1 MSNQMDQAIQS
12 VIDLHVLIENVFTG
26 QNAEQSLTP
35 LLNSFDQNFKMV
47 TVQGQSIGLAEVKN
61 LFSQNIGKPSLKI
74 TILKSTALYEF
85 ENYCWVQYQ
94 EHQQTDETE
103 TVRTSTACI
112 KVEDEKCYWVYLH
125 ETLVPHLLN
134 SSRAP

>member
-1 MSNQMDQAIQS
+1 MPNQMDQALQS

-26 QNAEQSLTP
+26 KNAEQTLSP
-35 LLNSFDQNFKMV
+35 LLDSFDQNFKMV
-47 TVQGQSIGLAEVKN
+47 TVQGQSIGLAEVN
-61 LFSQNIGKPSLKI
+61 SLFSQNIGKKPSLKI
-74 TILKSTALYEF
+74 DIIKSTALYEF

-125 ETLVPHLLN
+125 ETLVP
-134 SSRAP
+134 SSS

>member
-1 MSNQMDQAIQS
+1 MSNQIDQAIQS

-61 LFSQNIGKPSLKI
+61 LFSQNIGKKPSLKI

-125 ETLVPHLLN
+125 ETLVP
-134 SSRAP
+134 SSS

>member
-1 MSNQMDQAIQS
+1 MSNQMNQAIQS

-26 QNAEQSLTP
+26 QNAEQSLNP
-35 LLNSFDQNFKMV
+35 LLDSFDQNFKMV
-47 TVQGQSIGLAEVKN
+47 TVQGQSIGFAEVN
-61 LFSQNIGKPSLKI
+61 SLFSQNVGKKPSLKI

-94 EHQQTDETE
+94 EHQQTSETE

-112 KVEDEKCYWVYLH
+112 KVEDEKCYWIYLH
-125 ETLVPHLLN
+125 ETLVP
-134 SSRAP
+134 SSS

>member
-12 VIDLHVLIENVFTG
+12 VIDLHILIENVFTG
-26 QNAEQSLTP
+26 KNAEQTLSP
-35 LLNSFDQNFKMV
+35 LLDSFDQNFKMV
-47 TVQGQSIGLAEVKN
+47 TVQGQSIGLAEVN
-61 LFSQNIGKPSLKI
+61 SLFSQNIGKKPSLKI
-74 TILKSTALYEF
+74 DIIKSTALYEF

-94 EHQQTDETE
+94 EHQRTSETE

-125 ETLVPHLLN
+125 ETLVP
-134 SSRAP
+134 SSS

>member
-1 MSNQMDQAIQS
+1 MSKQMDQAIQS

-26 QNAEQSLTP
+26 KNAEQSLSP
-35 LLNSFDQNFKMV
+35 LLDNFDQNFKMV
-47 TVQGQSIGLAEVKN
+47 TVQGQSIGLAEVKS
-61 LFSQNIGKPSLKI
+61 LFSQNMGKKPSLKI
-74 TILKSTALYEF
+74 DIIKSTALYEF

-112 KVEDEKCYWVYLH
+112 RVEDKKCSWVYLH
-125 ETLVPHLLN
+125 ETLVP
-134 SSRAP
+134 SS

>member
-1 MSNQMDQAIQS
+1 MSNQMDQSIQS

-26 QNAEQSLTP
+26 QNAVQSLTP

-61 LFSQNIGKPSLKI
+61 LFSQNIGKKPSLKI

-94 EHQQTDETE
+94 EHQQTSETE

-125 ETLVPHLLN
+125 ETLVP
-134 SSRAP
+134 SSS

>member
-1 MSNQMDQAIQS
+1 MSKQMDQAIQS

-61 LFSQNIGKPSLKI
+61 LLSQNIGKKPSLKI

-94 EHQQTDETE
+94 EHQQTSESE

-125 ETLVPHLLN
+125 ETLVP
-134 SSRAP
+134 SSS

>member
-61 LFSQNIGKPSLKI
+61 LFSKNIGKKPSLKI

-125 ETLVPHLLN
+125 ETLVP
-134 SSRAP
+134 SSS

>member
-26 QNAEQSLTP
+26 QNAEQSFTP

-47 TVQGQSIGLAEVKN
+47 TVQGQSIGLTEVKN
-61 LFSQNIGKPSLKI
+61 LFSQNIGKKPSLRI

-94 EHQQTDETE
+94 EHQQTSETE

-112 KVEDEKCYWVYLH
+112 KVEDKKCYWVYLH
-125 ETLVPHLLN
+125 ETLVP
-134 SSRAP
+134 SSS

>member
-1 MSNQMDQAIQS
+1 MSKQMDQAIQS

-35 LLNSFDQNFKMV
+35 LLSSFDQNFKMV
-47 TVQGQSIGLAEVKN
+47 TVQGQSIDLAEVKN
-61 LFSQNIGKPSLKI
+61 LFSQNIGKKPSLKI
-74 TILKSTALYEF
+74 TILKGTALYEF

-125 ETLVPHLLN
+125 ETLVP
-134 SSRAP
+134 SSS

>member
-1 MSNQMDQAIQS
+1 MDQAIQS

-61 LFSQNIGKPSLKI
+61 LFSQNIGKKPSLKI

-94 EHQQTDETE
+94 EHQQTSETE

-125 ETLVPHLLN
+125 ETLVP
-134 SSRAP
+134 SSS

>member
-1 MSNQMDQAIQS
+1 MSKQMDQAIQS

-26 QNAEQSLTP
+26 QNAEQSLIS

-61 LFSQNIGKPSLKI
+61 LFSQNIGKKPSLKI

-94 EHQQTDETE
+94 EHQQTSETE

-125 ETLVPHLLN
+125 ETLVP
-134 SSRAP
+134 SSS

>member
-26 QNAEQSLTP
+26 KNAEQSLSP
-35 LLNSFDQNFKMV
+35 LLDSFDQNFKMV
-47 TVQGQSIGLAEVKN
+47 TVQGQSIGLAEVN
-61 LFSQNIGKPSLKI
+61 SLFSQNIGKKPSLKI
-74 TILKSTALYEF
+74 DIIKSTALYEF

-112 KVEDEKCYWVYLH
+112 KVEDKKCYWVYLH
-125 ETLVPHLLN
+125 ETLIP
-134 SSRAP
+134 SSS

>member
-1 MSNQMDQAIQS
+1 MSNQMNQAIQS

-26 QNAEQSLTP
+26 QNAEQSLTS

-61 LFSQNIGKPSLKI
+61 LFSQNIGKKPSLKI
-74 TILKSTALYEF
+74 TILKITALYEF

-94 EHQQTDETE
+94 EHQQTSETE

-125 ETLVPHLLN
+125 ETLVP
-134 SSRAP
+134 SSS

>member
-1 MSNQMDQAIQS
+1 MFNQMDQAIQS

-26 QNAEQSLTP
+26 KNAEQSLTP

-61 LFSQNIGKPSLKI
+61 LFSQNIGKKPSLKI

-94 EHQQTDETE
+94 EHQQTSETE

-112 KVEDEKCYWVYLH
+112 KVEDKKCYWVYLH
-125 ETLVPHLLN
+125 ETLVP
-134 SSRAP
+134 SSS

>member
-1 MSNQMDQAIQS
+1 MSKQMDQAIQS

-61 LFSQNIGKPSLKI
+61 LFSQNIGKKPSLKI
-74 TILKSTALYEF
+74 DIIKSTALYEF

-125 ETLVPHLLN
+125 ETLVP
-134 SSRAP
+134 SSF

>member
-1 MSNQMDQAIQS
+1 MRMSVQVS
-12 VIDLHVLIENVFTG
+12 VDF
-26 QNAEQSLTP
+26 A
-35 LLNSFDQNFKMV
+35 
-47 TVQGQSIGLAEVKN
+47 VQGQSIDLAEVKN
-61 LFSQNIGKPSLKI
+61 LFSQNIGKKPSLKI

-94 EHQQTDETE
+94 EHQQTSETE

-125 ETLVPHLLN
+125 ETLVP
-134 SSRAP
+134 SSS

>member
-1 MSNQMDQAIQS
+1 MPNQMDQAIQS

-26 QNAEQSLTP
+26 KNAEQTLSV
-35 LLNSFDQNFKMV
+35 LLDSFDQNFKMV
-47 TVQGQSIGLAEVKN
+47 TVQGQSIGLAGVN
-61 LFSQNIGKPSLKI
+61 SLFSQNIGKKPSLKI
-74 TILKSTALYEF
+74 DIIKSTALYEF

-112 KVEDEKCYWVYLH
+112 KVEDKKCYWVYLH
-125 ETLVPHLLN
+125 ETLIP
-134 SSRAP
+134 SSS

>member
-1 MSNQMDQAIQS
+1 MDQAIQS

-26 QNAEQSLTP
+26 QNAEQSLIS

-47 TVQGQSIGLAEVKN
+47 TVQGQSIGLTEVKN
-61 LFSQNIGKPSLKI
+61 LFSQNIGKKPSLKI

-94 EHQQTDETE
+94 EHQQTSETE

-125 ETLVPHLLN
+125 ETLVL
-134 SSRAP
+134 SSS

>member
-1 MSNQMDQAIQS
+1 MLKLHIAALLVLTMHQIQQ
-12 VIDLHVLIENVFTG
+12 VHIRGEYLDKPEYLNIMRPYYVHLITSLPVF
-26 QNAEQSLTP
+26 
-35 LLNSFDQNFKMV
+35 V
-47 TVQGQSIGLAEVKN
+47 LAEVKN
-61 LFSQNIGKPSLKI
+61 LFSQNIGKKPSLKI

-94 EHQQTDETE
+94 ELQQTSETE

-125 ETLVPHLLN
+125 ETLVP
-134 SSRAP
+134 SSS

>member
-12 VIDLHVLIENVFTG
+12 VIDLHILIENVFTG
-26 QNAEQSLTP
+26 KNAEQSLSP
-35 LLNSFDQNFKMV
+35 LLDSFDQNFKMV
-47 TVQGQSIGLAEVKN
+47 TVQGQSIGLAEVKS
-61 LFSQNIGKPSLKI
+61 LFSQNIGKKPSLKI
-74 TILKSTALYEF
+74 TIIKSTTLYEF

-112 KVEDEKCYWVYLH
+112 KVEDKKCYWVYLH
-125 ETLVPHLLN
+125 ETFVP
-134 SSRAP
+134 SS

>member
-1 MSNQMDQAIQS
+1 MSNQMDQAIKS

-26 QNAEQSLTP
+26 QNAQQSLKP
-35 LLNSFDQNFKMV
+35 LLDSFDQNFKMV
-47 TVQGQSIGLAEVKN
+47 TVQGQCIGFAEVN
-61 LFSQNIGKPSLKI
+61 SLFSQNIGKKPSLKI
-74 TILKSTALYEF
+74 DIIKSTALYEF

-112 KVEDEKCYWVYLH
+112 KVEDKKCYWVYLH
-125 ETLVPHLLN
+125 ETLVP
-134 SSRAP
+134 SSS

>member
-26 QNAEQSLTP
+26 KNAEQSLSP
-35 LLNSFDQNFKMV
+35 LLDSFDQNFKMV
-47 TVQGQSIGLAEVKN
+47 TVQGQSIGLAEVN
-61 LFSQNIGKPSLKI
+61 SLFSQNVGKKPSLKI

-94 EHQQTDETE
+94 EHQQTNETE

-112 KVEDEKCYWVYLH
+112 KVEGEKCYWTYLH
-125 ETLVPHLLN
+125 ETLVPLQN
-134 SSRAP
+134 

>member
-1 MSNQMDQAIQS
+1 MSKQMDQAIQS

-47 TVQGQSIGLAEVKN
+47 TVQGQSIDLAEVKN
-61 LFSQNIGKPSLKI
+61 LFSQNIGKKPSLKI
-74 TILKSTALYEF
+74 TILKSIALYEF

-125 ETLVPHLLN
+125 ETLVP
-134 SSRAP
+134 SSS

>member
-26 QNAEQSLTP
+26 QNAEQSFTP

-61 LFSQNIGKPSLKI
+61 LFSQNIGKKPSLKI

-94 EHQQTDETE
+94 EHQQTSETE

-112 KVEDEKCYWVYLH
+112 KVEDKKCYWVYLH
-125 ETLVPHLLN
+125 ETLVP
-134 SSRAP
+134 SSS

>member
-1 MSNQMDQAIQS
+1 MSKQMDQAIQS

-26 QNAEQSLTP
+26 KNAEQSLSP
-35 LLNSFDQNFKMV
+35 LLDSFDQNLKMV

-61 LFSQNIGKPSLKI
+61 LFSQNIGKKPSLKI
-74 TILKSTALYEF
+74 DIIKSTALYEF

-94 EHQQTDETE
+94 EHQQTDGIE

-112 KVEDEKCYWVYLH
+112 KVEDKKCYWLYLH
-125 ETLVPHLLN
+125 ETLVP
-134 SSRAP
+134 SSS

>member
-12 VIDLHVLIENVFTG
+12 IIDLHVLIENVFTG
-26 QNAEQSLTP
+26 KNAEQSLGP
-35 LLNSFDQNFKMV
+35 LLDSFDQNFKMV

-61 LFSQNIGKPSLKI
+61 LFSQNIGKKPSLKI

-94 EHQQTDETE
+94 EHQQTSETE

-112 KVEDEKCYWVYLH
+112 KVEDKKCYWVYLH
-125 ETLVPHLLN
+125 ETLVPT
-134 SSRAP
+134 SS

>member
-26 QNAEQSLTP
+26 RNAEQSLIP
-35 LLNSFDQNFKMV
+35 LLNSFDQNFKMI
-47 TVQGQSIGLAEVKN
+47 TVQGQSIGLAEMN
-61 LFSQNIGKPSLKI
+61 SLFSQNIGKKPSLKI
-74 TILKSTALYEF
+74 DIIKSTALYEF

-94 EHQQTDETE
+94 EHQQTSE
-103 TVRTSTACI
+103 TVTVRISTACI

-125 ETLVPHLLN
+125 ETLIPLKE
-134 SSRAP
+134 

>member
-35 LLNSFDQNFKMV
+35 LLNSFAQNFKMV

-61 LFSQNIGKPSLKI
+61 LFSQNIGKKPSLKI
-74 TILKSTALYEF
+74 TILKSIALYEF

-94 EHQQTDETE
+94 EYQQTSETE

-125 ETLVPHLLN
+125 ETLVP
-134 SSRAP
+134 SSS

>member
-26 QNAEQSLTP
+26 QNAEQSLIP

-61 LFSQNIGKPSLKI
+61 LFSQNIGKKPSLKI

-94 EHQQTDETE
+94 ENQQTDETE

-125 ETLVPHLLN
+125 ETLIP
-134 SSRAP
+134 SSS